1 MNEMDLKK
9 KINIGNKVVGEGEPT
24 FIIAEAGSNHDG
36 KLEQAKRLIDIAS
49 EAGADAIK
57 FQAFK
62 ADQLFN
68 KVKNKDIV
76 DKLKNFEIPF
86 DWYKELFEYANKK
99 KLIFLASAFDE
110 DSADLLDELGI
121 VAYKVASYE
130 LTHIPLLEHIAKKN
144 KPVILSTGMANESEV
159 RDAVECIYS
168 IRNKQ
173 VVILHCVSQYPAEPE
188 NINLNS
194 LLALKRIFECPIG
207 FSDHTVT
214 IYAPIA
220 AVALGATVI
229 EKHFTLDKSLP
240 GPDHA
245 YALEPDE
252 LKQMVT
258 GIKEVEKM
266 LGAEEIKPAEC
277 EINEREWRRAIYAA
291 CDILEGTIITKD
303 MLMIVRPSPDGSL
316 APKYLNE
323 LLGKRIKKNIKRGD
337 FFTKE
342 MVDIL

>member
-1 MNEMDLKK
+1 MSGKNIK
-9 KINIGNKVVGEGEPT
+9 IGNKVVGEGDPT

-36 KLEQAKRLIDIAS
+36 KLEQAKRLIDIAA

-62 ADQLFN
+62 ADKIFN
-68 KVKNKDIV
+68 KIKNKDIV
-76 DKLKNFEIPF
+76 GKLRNLELRE
-86 DWYKELFEYANKK
+86 DWYKELSDYAHKK
-99 KLIFLASAFDE
+99 KLIFIASAFDE
-110 DSADLLDELGI
+110 ESADLLDDLGI
-121 VAYKVASYE
+121 VAYKIASYE
-130 LTHIPLLEHIAKKN
+130 LTHIPLLEHIARKN
-144 KPVILSTGMANESEV
+144 KPVILSTGMATESEV

-168 IRNKQ
+168 TGNKQ
-173 VVILHCVSQYPAEPE
+173 VIILHCVSQYPAEPA
-188 NINLNS
+188 NINLKS
-194 LLALKRIFECPIG
+194 ILTLKNIFECPIG
-207 FSDHTVT
+207 FSDHTAT

-258 GIKEVEKM
+258 GIREVEKM

-291 CDILEGTIITKD
+291 CDIPEGTIITKD

-316 APKYLNE
+316 APKYLKE
-323 LLGKRIKKNIKRGD
+323 LLGKELKKNIKKGD

-342 MVDIL
+342 MADLL

>member
-1 MNEMDLKK
+1 MKM
-9 KINIGNKVVGEGEPT
+9 KIGEKSIGEDEPC

-36 KLEQAKRLIDIAS
+36 KLEQAKRLIDIAAES
-49 EAGADAIK
+49 GADAIK

-62 ADQLFN
+62 ADKIFN
-68 KVKNKDIV
+68 KVKNKDVV
-76 DKLKNFEIPF
+76 DKLEKLELREN
-86 DWYKELFEYANKK
+86 WYKELFDHAHKK

-110 DSADLLDELGI
+110 DSADLLDDLGI

-144 KPVILSTGMANESEV
+144 KPVILSTGMATESEV

-168 IRNKQ
+168 AGNKQ
-173 VVILHCVSQYPAEPE
+173 VIILHCVSQYPAEPE

-207 FSDHTVT
+207 FSDHTET

-291 CDILEGTIITKD
+291 CDIPEGTIITND
-303 MLMIVRPSPDGSL
+303 MLMIVRPSPEGSL
-316 APKYLNE
+316 APKYLKE
-323 LLGKRIKKNIKRGD
+323 VLGKRIKKDIKNGE
-337 FFTKE
+337 FLTKE
-342 MVDIL
+342 MVDLL

>member
-1 MNEMDLKK
+1 MSGKNIK
-9 KINIGNKVVGEGEPT
+9 IGNKVVGEGDPT

-36 KLEQAKRLIDIAS
+36 KLEQAKRLIDIAA

-62 ADQLFN
+62 ADKIFN
-68 KVKNKDIV
+68 KIKNKDIV
-76 DKLKNFEIPF
+76 DKLKNLELRE
-86 DWYKELFEYANKK
+86 DWYKELSDYAHKK
-99 KLIFLASAFDE
+99 KLIFIASAFDE
-110 DSADLLDELGI
+110 ESADLLDKLGI
-121 VAYKVASYE
+121 AAYKVASYE

-144 KPVILSTGMANESEV
+144 KPVIISTGMATESEV
-159 RDAVECIYS
+159 REAVECIYS
-168 IRNKQ
+168 TGNKQ
-173 VVILHCVSQYPAEPE
+173 VIILHCVSQYPAEPE
-188 NINLNS
+188 NINLKS

-207 FSDHTVT
+207 FSDHTAM

-240 GPDHA
+240 GHDHA

-252 LKQMVT
+252 LNQMVT
-258 GIKEVEKM
+258 GIREVEKM

-291 CDILEGTIITKD
+291 CDIPEGTIITKD
-303 MLMIVRPSPDGSL
+303 MLIIVRPSPEESL
-316 APKYLNE
+316 APKYLKE
-323 LLGKRIKKNIKRGD
+323 LLGKELKKNIKKGD
-337 FFTKE
+337 FFTME
-342 MVDIL
+342 M

>member
-1 MNEMDLKK
+1 MDLKK
-9 KINIGNKVVGEGEPT
+9 NLNIGNKVVGEGEPT

-62 ADQLFN
+62 ADKIFN
-68 KVKNKDIV
+68 EVKKKNIV
-76 DKLKNFEIPF
+76 DKLKNLELHE

-99 KLIFLASAFDE
+99 KMIFIASAFDE
-110 DSADLLDELGI
+110 DSADLLDDLGI
-121 VAYKVASYE
+121 AAYKVASYE
-130 LTHIPLLEHIAKKN
+130 LTHIPLLEHIARKN
-144 KPVILSTGMANESEV
+144 KPVILSTGMATESEV

-168 IRNKQ
+168 TENKQ
-173 VVILHCVSQYPAEPE
+173 VIILHCVSQYPAEPA
-188 NINLNS
+188 NINLKS

-207 FSDHTVT
+207 FSDHTAT

-240 GPDHA
+240 GPDHV
-245 YALEPDE
+245 YALEPAE

-258 GIKEVEKM
+258 GIREVEKM
-266 LGAEEIKPAEC
+266 LGTEEIKPAEC

-291 CDILEGTIITKD
+291 CDIPEGTIITKNR
-303 MLMIVRPSPDGSL
+303 LMIVRPSPEGSL
-316 APKYLNE
+316 APKYLKV
-323 LLGKRIKKNIKRGD
+323 LLGKEIKISVKKGD
-337 FFTKE
+337 FFT
-342 MVDIL
+342 MDMCR